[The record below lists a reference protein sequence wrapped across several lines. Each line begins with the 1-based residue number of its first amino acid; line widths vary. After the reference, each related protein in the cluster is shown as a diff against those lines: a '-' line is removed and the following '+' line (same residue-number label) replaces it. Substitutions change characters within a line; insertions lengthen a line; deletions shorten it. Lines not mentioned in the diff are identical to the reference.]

1 MARERKEGKVNNMSE
16 TLKYQNKKS
25 MELNTVEVWDGNVA
39 NGQALRQASVDV
51 VAAYPITP
59 STGTVEAYA
68 DHHANG
74 YIDGEFVMVESEHA
88 AMSGCIGASAAG
100 ARAAT
105 ATSSQGLALM
115 VETLYQASGMRMPI
129 VLCMINRALAA
140 PLNVNG
146 DHSDMYL
153 ANQSGW
159 ISMDACTP
167 EESYDLVLCA
177 FRIAE
182 HLDVRLPVIVNQDG
196 FLTSHKAQNVNPLT
210 DDAAYNFVGDYVEV
224 NSLLNFDKPVT
235 HGVQTESDWHIEHKA
250 KQNKAMM
257 ESPKVIQDVFDE
269 YAKISGRQYNMI
281 ETHECEDADVV
292 IIAMGT
298 TYETAKVTADKLRAE
313 GKKVGVLLPRVFR
326 PTQMELFVDKL
337 KNVKNI
343 VCMDRAA
350 PGGQTGLLY
359 NDITGSFYNTQYRP
373 LVSNIIYGLGGRDIN
388 VQNLTDIFNDALE
401 EVKNGKLAGP
411 IQKWVGV
418 RGPELSY
425 YNMEGK

>member
-1 MARERKEGKVNNMSE
+1 MYK
-16 TLKYQNKKS
+16 NKRT
-25 MELNTVEVWDGNVA
+25 MELKKVEVWDGNLA
-39 NGQALRQASVDV
+39 NSHALRQASVDV

-59 STGTVEAYA
+59 STGTVEGYA
-68 DHHANG
+68 MHHANG

-88 AMSGCIGASAAG
+88 AMSGCIGAAAAG

-182 HLDVRLPVIVNQDG
+182 HKSVRLPVIVNQDG
-196 FLTSHKAQNVNPLT
+196 FLTSHKAQNVRPLS
-210 DDAAYNFVGDYVEV
+210 DEVAYNFVGDYQEV

-235 HGVQTESDWHIEHKA
+235 HGVQTESDWHFEHKA
-250 KQNKAMM
+250 KQHDAMM
-257 ESPKVIQDVFDE
+257 KSVKVIEEVFEE
-269 YAKISGRQYNMI
+269 YAALSGRKYNLI
-281 ETHECEDADVV
+281 EEYLVEDADVV
-292 IIAMGT
+292 LVCLGT
-298 TYETAKVTADKLRAE
+298 TYQTAQLAADALRAE
-313 GKKVGVLLPRVFR
+313 GKKVGVLMPRVFR
-326 PTQMELFVDKL
+326 PTQFDLIAQKL
-337 KNVKNI
+337 QKAKAV
-343 VCMDRAA
+343 VCMDRSA
-350 PGGQTGLLY
+350 PGGQTGLIY
-359 NDITGSFYNTQYRP
+359 NDVAGALFNTSARP
-373 LVSNIIYGLGGRDIN
+373 LLSNIIYGLGGRDIN
-388 VQNLTDIFNDALE
+388 VENLKGVFNYAIE
-401 EVKNGKLAGP
+401 EVNNGKLNGFV
-411 IQKWVGV
+411 QRFVGV
-418 RGPELSY
+418 RGPELKY
-425 YNMEGK
+425 YSVEA

>member
-1 MARERKEGKVNNMSE
+1 MFK
-16 TLKYQNKKS
+16 NKRT
-25 MELNTVEVWDGNVA
+25 MELNKVEVWDGNLA
-39 NGQALRQASVDV
+39 NSHALRQASVDV

-59 STGTVEAYA
+59 STGTVEGYA
-68 DHHANG
+68 MHHANG

-196 FLTSHKAQNVNPLT
+196 FLTSHKAQNVRPLS
-210 DDAAYNFVGDYVEV
+210 DEVAYNFVGDYKEV
-224 NSLLNFDKPVT
+224 NSLLNFSKPVT
-235 HGVQTESDWHIEHKA
+235 HGVQTESDWHFEHKA
-250 KQNKAMM
+250 KQHDAMM
-257 ESPKVIQDVFDE
+257 KSPKVIEEVFEE
-269 YAKISGRQYNMI
+269 YAKLTGRKYNMI
-281 ETHECEDADVV
+281 ESYMVEDADVV
-292 IIAMGT
+292 VICLGT
-298 TYETAKVTADKLRAE
+298 TYQTAQMAVDRLRAE
-313 GKKVGVLLPRVFR
+313 GKKVGVIMPRVFR
-326 PTQMELFVDKL
+326 PTQLNTLAKML
-337 KNVKNI
+337 KNTKAV
-343 VCMDRAA
+343 VCMDRSA
-350 PGGQTGLLY
+350 PGGQTGLIY
-359 NDITGSFYNTQYRP
+359 NDVAAALFNTSARP
-373 LVSNIIYGLGGRDIN
+373 LLSNIIYGLGGRDIN
-388 VQNLTDIFNDALE
+388 IENLKSVFNHALE
-401 EVKNGKLAGP
+401 EVANGKLDGA
-411 IQKWVGV
+411 IQRFVGV
-418 RGPELSY
+418 RGPELKY
-425 YNMEGK
+425 YSVEE